1 MVFRIQMKTIVKGL
15 LILVVFLWGG
25 CAGLGTP
32 IDAPQVRLADIQ
44 LHEMRA
50 FESTFKIQLR
60 VINANDIPIV
70 ISGISCDLDINEQR
84 FASGVSNQRVEIP
97 SYGTEIVSMVVY
109 SSVIDIVRGVLSF
122 QNRENLTYRL
132 KGKVRLDAGALAP
145 SVLPFN
151 AEGALSPEGLM
162 NQT

>member
-1 MVFRIQMKTIVKGL
+1 MKTIAIGL
-15 LILVVFLWGG
+15 LIFVVFLWGG
-25 CAGLGTP
+25 CAGIGKP
-32 IDAPQVRLADIQ
+32 IDAPQVHLADIQ
-44 LHEMRA
+44 LHEMKA
-50 FESTFKIQLR
+50 FESIFEIQLR

-70 ISGISCDLDINEQR
+70 INGISCDLEINEQR

-109 SSVIDIVRGVLSF
+109 SSVMDIIRGVLSF
-122 QNRENLTYRL
+122 QNRESLTYRL

-151 AEGALSPEGLM
+151 AEGELSPQGLM